1 MSYFEILFFIVIMA
15 LLNML
20 IKEAIRIEAPK
31 YQHPRKID

>member
-20 IKEAIRIEAPK
+20 IKEATRIEDPK

>member
-20 IKEAIRIEAPK
+20 IKESIRIEAPK